1 MHLNNLILM
10 YKPMKLALEQL
21 GMVGVKYTMTI
32 LFWLSIYMSW
42 RFTTFSCSRER
53 GCSGSGRWRIYSKTS
68 S

>member
-1 MHLNNLILM
+1 
-10 YKPMKLALEQL
+10 
-21 GMVGVKYTMTI
+21 MVGVKYTMTI